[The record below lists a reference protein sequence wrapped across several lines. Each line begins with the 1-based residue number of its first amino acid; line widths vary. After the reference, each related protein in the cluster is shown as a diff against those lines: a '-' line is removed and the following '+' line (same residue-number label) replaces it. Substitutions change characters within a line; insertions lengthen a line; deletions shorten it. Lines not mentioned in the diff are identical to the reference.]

1 MAHLTED
8 QLTVLKALM
17 VSGPPGADRTEA
29 GLSHRTGLSIR
40 DVGRLLRELDDDFDP
55 PLVRSDVDETLGTRF
70 WWATEAAGD
79 LLEQLGEA

>member
-17 VSGPPGADRTEA
+17 VSDPPGEDRTEA
-29 GLSHRTGLSIR
+29 GLSHRTGLPN
-40 DVGRLLRELDDDFDP
+40 VGRLLRELDDDFDP

-70 WWATEAAGD
+70 WWLTEAAGE
-79 LLEQLGEA
+79 LLEQLDEA